1 MELGELV
8 DLMPNNRRFIKQ
20 PSQVVPGRPV
30 EWQVGSGE
38 TTNDRRAYAIMRS
51 LEETKVEFNSTGGLE
66 PMTGGSG
73 GTTTFPTWID
83 GDFGVGA
90 PPPAD
95 CRLYVVDEVTF
106 AGKSAAITAITQAA
120 SAVVT
125 VGASHTFVVG
135 EAVEFS
141 GVAGMVEINGLTAL
155 VTAIGA
161 TTITVN
167 IDSSAFTAYTSGGV
181 VANPT
186 GQLQKLC
193 FTTDTEVHSGMRG
206 LRMSKDA
213 GNTEPLGLTLYMG
226 ANPVWDIGMD
236 STVETYP
243 DLVLA
248 YSHDLETDNL
258 RIRADTAQVNLG
270 RIVGKPSLVGS
281 QLTITSGNGATI
293 TGITNANPMVVTVGA
308 DHLFAVGEIVNFVS
322 INTSG
327 VPGTLGNVLNGTSAT
342 ITAVGDTTITF
353 GAVDSS
359 AMPVYTGGGTAYVT
373 MNGIRMTQWG
383 NSNGLAL
390 FQSLGSSVSKR
401 VKFNFNNVYQFGTD
415 ADQNGTGDLWYF
427 NNATGQFPLYFSP
440 TDKVFVGGAGV
451 APVPTAK
458 LHIGAGAAA
467 ASGAPLKLTSGTN
480 LTTPEAGAVEYNGTE
495 LFFTRASTRLKVLL
509 DTPVDG
515 TNITFGTTTGTKL
528 GTATTEKIGFWNA
541 TPVVRPSAWTQTFA
555 TADKTIS
562 AYTSDPESSAY
573 TGIDNLQVGTVYAT
587 VADLNALRVA
597 YENLRAMAEDVQQGL
612 NALIDDMQTI
622 GLAA

>member
-1 MELGELV
+1 
-8 DLMPNNRRFIKQ
+8 MPNNRRFIKQ
-20 PSQVVPGRPV
+20 PIQVIPGRPV
-30 EWQVGSGE
+30 EWMVGPGE

-51 LEETKVEFNSTGGLE
+51 LESAKVEFNSTGGFE

-73 GTTTFPTWID
+73 GTTVFPTWID

-95 CRLYVVDEVTF
+95 CRLYVEDEITS

-135 EAVEFS
+135 EAVGFS

-155 VTAIGA
+155 ITAIGA

-167 IDSSAFTAYTSGGV
+167 IDSTAFTAYTSGGV

-186 GQLQKLC
+186 GQLQTLC
-193 FTTDTEVHSGMRG
+193 FSTTPAVHSGLRG
-206 LRMSKDA
+206 LSMSKDA

-226 ANPVWDIGMD
+226 ATPVWDTIALD
-236 STVETYP
+236 ATVETYP

-248 YSHDLETDNL
+248 YSHQIQADNL
-258 RIRADTAQVNLG
+258 RMRADTAQINVG

-281 QLTITSGNGATI
+281 QITITSGNGATI

-342 ITAVGDTTITF
+342 ITAVGATTITF

-359 AMPVYTGGGTAYVT
+359 AMPAYTGGGTAFVT

-390 FQSLGSSVSKR
+390 FQSLSSSVSKR

-480 LTTPEAGAVEYNGTE
+480 LTTPEAGATEYDGTE
-495 LFFTRASTRLKVLL
+495 LYFTRASARLKVLL

-515 TNITFGTTTGTKL
+515 TNITLGTTTGMKI
-528 GTATTEKIGFWNA
+528 GTATTQKLALWGL
-541 TPVVRPSAWTQTFA
+541 TPVVQPA
-555 TADKTIS
+555 
-562 AYTSDPESSAY
+562 AYTITNPVTDRAFDPTATTLAEVAAVLGTLISDIQ
-573 TGIDNLQVGTVYAT
+573 TWGGVG
-587 VADLNALRVA
+587 
-597 YENLRAMAEDVQQGL
+597 
-612 NALIDDMQTI
+612 
-622 GLAA
+622 

>member
-1 MELGELV
+1 
-8 DLMPNNRRFIKQ
+8 MPNNRRFIKQ
-20 PSQVVPGRPV
+20 PIQVIPGLPTN
-30 EWQVGSGE
+30 WQTGPGE

-51 LEETKVEFNSTGGLE
+51 LESAKVEFNSTGGLE

-95 CRLYVVDEVTF
+95 CRLYVEDEITS
-106 AGKSAAITAITQAA
+106 AGKSAAITAITQAT

-135 EAVEFS
+135 EAVGFS

-155 VTAIGA
+155 ITAIGA

-167 IDSSAFTAYTSGGV
+167 IDSSAFTAYTSGGT

-186 GQLQKLC
+186 GQLQTLC
-193 FTTDTEVHSGMRG
+193 FSTTPAVHSGLRG
-206 LRMSKDA
+206 LSMAKDA

-226 ANPVWDIGMD
+226 ATPVWDTIALD
-236 STVETYP
+236 ATVETYP

-248 YSHDLETDNL
+248 YSHQIQADNL
-258 RIRADTAQVNLG
+258 RMRADTAQINVG

-281 QLTITSGNGATI
+281 QITIASGNGATI

-322 INTSG
+322 IAG
-327 VPGTLGNVLNGTSAT
+327 ALGAVLNGTAPT
-342 ITAVGDTTITF
+342 ITAVGATTITF

-359 AMPVYTGGGTAYVT
+359 AMPAYSGGGTAYVT

-390 FQSLGSSVSKR
+390 FQSLSSSVSKR

-480 LTTPEAGAVEYNGTE
+480 LTAAEAGAVEYDGTE
-495 LFFTRASTRLKVLL
+495 LYFTRASARLKVLL

-515 TNITFGTTTGTKL
+515 TNITFGATTGTKL

-573 TGIDNLQVGTVYAT
+573 TGIDNLQAGAVYAT